1 MSVTPTRIGLKN
13 NAYFKDNTKGF
24 LHMSEQNNTEMNFQI
39 QRIYTKDVSF
49 EAPNAPHVF
58 QKDWQPEVK
67 LDLDTASNQL
77 AEGVFEVVLRVTV
90 TASLGEETAFLC
102 EVQQGG
108 IFSID
113 GIDGN
118 QMAHCLGAYCPN
130 ILFPYARETVTS
142 LVSRGTFP
150 QLNLAPVNF
159 DALFMNYLQQQA
171 GEGAE
176 QHQDA

>member
-1 MSVTPTRIGLKN
+1 
-13 NAYFKDNTKGF
+13 
-24 LHMSEQNNTEMNFQI
+24 MSEQNIIYKGTPTPG
-39 QRIYTKDVSF
+39 IYTKDVSF

-67 LDLDTASNQL
+67 LDLDTASTQL
-77 AEGVFEVVLRVTV
+77 ADDVYEVVLRVTV

-108 IFSID
+108 IFSIG
-113 GIDGN
+113 GIEGN

-130 ILFPYARETVTS
+130 ILFPYARECITS